1 MSEALCTF
9 VSSLPSNQN
18 TSHARRL
25 SDGLARAIS
34 LLCRAFFHEPGHVD
48 GGREGVGGRVSEEKL
63 SHLLRS
69 FGLLIVIYRRSGLL
83 V

>member
-1 MSEALCTF
+1 MSSISECVLEEEGERKMSEALCTF

-48 GGREGVGGRVSEEKL
+48 GGREGVGGRVSEEIGRA
-63 SHLLRS
+63 H
-69 FGLLIVIYRRSGLL
+69 V
-83 V
+83 